1 MEYPLSGGPA
11 ATFHSPATAIS
22 INVNRP
28 LGASHKHNKN
38 RGRNMDTGAWIIVA
52 LIVAFVLFM
61 VSMYNR
67 LVALRNQVRNAWRQ
81 IDVQLKRRHDLIPN
95 LVEVVKDYM
104 SYEQETLRQV
114 IEARNSAVKAQGPA
128 DTIAAEGVLSGALG
142 KLFAL
147 MENYPDLKANQ
158 NVANLMEELSSTE
171 NKIAFARQFYNDS
184 VMSLNN
190 AIQSFPSNMVANMFH
205 FTEATYFEVPQAETA
220 VPKVDLR

>member
-1 MEYPLSGGPA
+1 
-11 ATFHSPATAIS
+11 
-22 INVNRP
+22 
-28 LGASHKHNKN
+28 
-38 RGRNMDTGAWIIVA
+38 MDTGAWIILA
-52 LIVAFVLFM
+52 LIVIFILFM
-61 VSMYNR
+61 IAMYNR
-67 LVALRNQVRNAWRQ
+67 LVALRNQVKNAWRQ

-114 IEARNSAVKAQGPA
+114 IEARNSAVNAQGPA

-190 AIQSFPSNMVANMFH
+190 AVQSFPSNMVANMFR

-220 VPKVDLR
+220 VPKVNLR